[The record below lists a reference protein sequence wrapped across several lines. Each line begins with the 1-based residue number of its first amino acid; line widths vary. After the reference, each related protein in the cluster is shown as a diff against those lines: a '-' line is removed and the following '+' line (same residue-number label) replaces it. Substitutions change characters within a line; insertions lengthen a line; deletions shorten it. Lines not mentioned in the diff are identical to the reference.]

1 MNPHRRF
8 WDELL
13 LAVEES
19 LAAFGGVSPDLIG
32 YSPATPNT
40 CRQGTAGSA
49 LQGRNRRSAQDS
61 AIRICG
67 RQSSTKGGKEV

>member
-19 LAAFGGVSPDLIG
+19 LAAFGGVSPDLVG
-32 YSPATPNT
+32 NSQATPKAR
-40 CRQGTAGSA
+40 RQGTAGSV
-49 LQGRNRRSAQDS
+49 LQGGNRRSAQDS